1 MADGASWSG
10 NRSNEQPWR
19 FIVIPDGKKRA
30 ISWAFDEGGAAKRIL
45 VAAGMLDPAGGIVRI
60 DGDARDAAHTIPA
73 IPADHR
79 VRTIG
84 TRRHPTERR
93 ASRSHPEGRGCRSN
107 GRLLGS
113 ADQTA
118 HARWQPAASTTIA
131 PELGAPAMVRSSL
144 KRET

>member
-60 DGDARDAAHTIPA
+60 DGDARDAAT
-73 IPADHR
+73 
-79 VRTIG
+79 
-84 TRRHPTERR
+84 
-93 ASRSHPEGRGCRSN
+93 
-107 GRLLGS
+107 
-113 ADQTA
+113 
-118 HARWQPAASTTIA
+118 
-131 PELGAPAMVRSSL
+131 
-144 KRET
+144 